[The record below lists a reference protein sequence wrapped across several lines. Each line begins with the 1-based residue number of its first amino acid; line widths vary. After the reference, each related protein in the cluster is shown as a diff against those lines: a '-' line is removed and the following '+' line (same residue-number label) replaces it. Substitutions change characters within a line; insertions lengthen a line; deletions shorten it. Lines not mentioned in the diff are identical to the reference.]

1 MYIPREVESKY
12 IFELVLNFMPLLLY
26 STFVSLKEILYF
38 RSNYIYMMAGV
49 ELWKVVIVLYFD
61 LERPITLFTFFP
73 ILRCSICSA
82 QVEDLE
88 SWKAQSPPQEELP
101 H

>member
-49 ELWKVVIVLYFD
+49 EL
-61 LERPITLFTFFP
+61 
-73 ILRCSICSA
+73 
-82 QVEDLE
+82 
-88 SWKAQSPPQEELP
+88 
-101 H
+101 